1 MGLYYD
7 KRRAQL
13 YKQLWI
19 SGGENYCFYCGELVR
34 RKKRTLDHLIPKSLG
49 GTWDIENIVLCCWEC
64 NHAKADMTLAEFVDF
79 VAENGG
85 IIAVRDKFGHSSQSR
100 RKSKKVLAL

>member
-1 MGLYYD
+1 MGRFVD
-7 KRRAQL
+7 SRRIKL
-13 YKQLWI
+13 YKKLWI
-19 SGGENYCFYCGELVR
+19 SGGENHCFYCNDIIPRKR
-34 RKKRTLDHLIPKSLG
+34 RSLDHLIPKSMG

-85 IIAVRDKFGHSSQSR
+85 IIAVRDKFGHSSHSR
-100 RKSKKVLAL
+100 KKHLHCNL